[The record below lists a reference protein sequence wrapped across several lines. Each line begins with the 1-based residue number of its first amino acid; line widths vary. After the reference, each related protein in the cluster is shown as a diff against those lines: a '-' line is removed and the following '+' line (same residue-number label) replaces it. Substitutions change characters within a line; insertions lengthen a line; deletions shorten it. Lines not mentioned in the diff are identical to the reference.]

1 MITVVTAGRF
11 VAPRTQNLKKRFG
24 VGAATPPTRSDVSPV
39 ARAARSFL
47 VRTRRPAKPRMAGSS
62 VSAAT
67 TATPTAADPTA
78 PIMVRKGMP
87 ATLRPSRAIITVMPA
102 NTTAEPAVPRARPTD
117 SGTEIPARS
126 WSRWRETMKRE

>member
-39 ARAARSFL
+39 ARAARSL
-47 VRTRRPAKPRMAGSS
+47 GEDAQAREAEDGGQQRQCGNHRH
-62 VSAAT
+62 
-67 TATPTAADPTA
+67 ADRGGPDCA
-78 PIMVRKGMP
+78 HHGEEGDARV
-87 ATLRPSRAIITVMPA
+87 TLRPSRAIITVMPA
-102 NTTAEPAVPRARPTD
+102 NTTAEPAVAPRARPTD

-126 WSRWRETMKRE
+126 